1 MPASSVTRR
10 LLASAVVRDW
20 AWWQL
25 PALLRIYVGVV
36 PATALAAI
44 AVAASQTSWRVDD
57 LVKFLLLVGCGLIS
71 VAATPRIAYGQGAI
85 VRDFLTV
92 WVLPVAILLPPFYAM
107 VTPVPL
113 LILTQ
118 WRMHRG
124 VIHRRVFTASAIGL
138 TYGAASLLFRAYPV
152 SFAGGAL
159 GTGWHALTWTAAVAS
174 CEITG
179 EVGHNVLLA
188 TAIKLSDPTAR
199 IRNLVLNRE
208 ALQADLAEI
217 DLGIL
222 ITVVVAVDPAL
233 AVFAV
238 PTVLLARRFMMH
250 DQLLA
255 RSRIDAKTGLLNAA
269 TWESE
274 AVAEISRA
282 MRTRSPL
289 SVALIDI
296 DHFKAVNDTH
306 GHLVGDKVL
315 RALSDAFREQLR
327 DYDLA
332 GRFGGEEFVVLL
344 PQTDE
349 ADAFSIAERLRA
361 HVAGMAVPADDGARP
376 GTLVSLTVSVGVA
389 ALGAAGSEVT
399 DLLAA
404 ADAALYYAKQTGRNK
419 THVAPANISL
429 TQIVPVARQESAIV
443 DTSDSSSR

>member
-1 MPASSVTRR
+1 MRASSITRR
-10 LLASAVVRDW
+10 LLACAVVRDW

-25 PALLRIYVGVV
+25 PALLRTYVGIV

-57 LVKFLLLVGCGLIS
+57 LVKFLLLLGCGMIS
-71 VAATPRIAYGQGAI
+71 VVATPRIAYGQGAI

-118 WRMHRG
+118 WRVHRG
-124 VIHRRVFTASAIGL
+124 AVYRRVFTASAIGL
-138 TYGAASLLFRAYPV
+138 IYGAASLAFRAYPA

-159 GTGWHALTWTAAVAS
+159 GTGVHALTWTAAVAS
-174 CEITG
+174 CEIMG
-179 EVGHNVLLA
+179 EIGHNVLLA
-188 TAIKLSDPTAR
+188 TAIRLSEPTAR
-199 IRNLVLNRE
+199 MRDLLLNRE

-222 ITVVVAVDPAL
+222 ITVVVAVAPAL

-250 DQLLA
+250 AQLLA
-255 RSRIDAKTGLLNAA
+255 TSRIDTKTGLLNAA

-274 AVAEISRA
+274 TAAEISRA
-282 MRTRSPL
+282 TRTRSPL

-296 DHFKAVNDTH
+296 DHFKAVNDTY
-306 GHLVGDKVL
+306 GHLAGDKVL

-349 ADAFSIAERLRA
+349 ADAFRIAERLRA
-361 HVAGMAVPADDGARP
+361 HVAGMSVPADDAARP
-376 GTLVSLTVSVGVA
+376 GTLISLTISVGVA

-404 ADAALYYAKQTGRNK
+404 ADTALYYAKQTGRNK
-419 THVAPANISL
+419 THVAHALL
-429 TQIVPVARQESAIV
+429 TQAVPMARQVSAVI